1 MRIGVQ
7 RFFFGFLANA
17 MSFCLRL
24 RGGGALCQRFLVPV
38 NQQFVKLM
46 LAAIFALAVLG
57 EHFFL
62 WVSAYWTSLKIIRMV
77 VTPTPNKS
85 LSPLFFFK
93 VRIHVRNKIDICSA
107 VHAGILVR
115 RIAWKWSS
123 TFNFA
128 IYWNIIV
135 KFYEWSGQEGLKD
148 VRWVS

>member
-62 WVSAYWTSLKIIRMV
+62 
-77 VTPTPNKS
+77 
-85 LSPLFFFK
+85 
-93 VRIHVRNKIDICSA
+93 
-107 VHAGILVR
+107 
-115 RIAWKWSS
+115 
-123 TFNFA
+123 
-128 IYWNIIV
+128 
-135 KFYEWSGQEGLKD
+135 
-148 VRWVS
+148 